1 MNLPR
6 EPIDREVVERWRV
19 VAEHPAVAAFFVE
32 ARRRIA
38 DIVRRERPI
47 CLSSG
52 ACCNFEKFGHRMYV
66 SGLEAAF
73 VVARIDA
80 ARRARAANPLRVL
93 DVEAARGRGDCPYLV
108 TRSGDPA
115 GTAFCGEHEERPL
128 GCRIF
133 YCDRG
138 ADGRGSE
145 WQSELYEAMHREII
159 ALHETVGAPYRYL
172 EWREALAAVARAA
185 SDAPLA

>member
-1 MNLPR
+1 VELTPDQIR
-6 EPIDREVVERWRV
+6 RWHTLATHPEVER
-19 VAEHPAVAAFFVE
+19 FFVG
-32 ARRRIA
+32 ARQRIA
-38 DIVRRERPI
+38 EVVRRERPI
-47 CLSSG
+47 CLASG

-108 TRSGDPA
+108 VKSGDPF
-115 GTAFCGEHEERPL
+115 GSAFCGEHEERPL

-138 ADGRGSE
+138 ADGRGDE
-145 WQSELYEAMHREII
+145 WQSDLYEAMHREVL
-159 ALHETVGAPYRYL
+159 ALHEVVDAPYRYL

-185 SDAPLA
+185 IDAPRA